1 MRKAIENIQH
11 PVMLKNYYHYYYCS
25 LRIIISTNKEN
36 NRLIKAD
43 ISMAAL
49 LSAVYSVCLLFTND
63 GQRNTFSPQSIVK
76 PNRWQIHTVC
86 GRNDMQHTTDGTSHS
101 VHHHHFIH
109 IYHHS
114 VDKLLMFNK
123 LLAIRLTQS
132 THSPSLSLVRSNFD
146 DIVISLPAKMLL
158 STV

>member
-1 MRKAIENIQH
+1 M
-11 PVMLKNYYHYYYCS
+11 YCFEPLLS
-25 LRIIISTNKEN
+25 LLLLHSVRIIISTNKEN

-49 LSAVYSVCLLFTND
+49 LLVCLLFAND
-63 GQRNTFSPQSIVK
+63 GQRNIFNPQSIANSEL
-76 PNRWQIHTVC
+76 NRWQIHTVC
-86 GRNDMQHTTDGTSHS
+86 GRNDMQHTTMVLHILWTHR

-132 THSPSLSLVRSNFD
+132 TLSFT
-146 DIVISLPAKMLL
+146 LL
-158 STV
+158 SDPILTTLSFICLQKCYSQQYN